1 MEGYEIEITEPSG
14 EFPLIDLGRDIEVK
28 GRIKGKIDRDLSLK
42 VELFDR
48 EGRLLRYAC
57 QNRLKDT
64 SIDLNYPGLVTY
76 KEELDPKKE
85 KLKAFGFPELQVK
98 DIEDPEASIRN
109 ATIKCFY
116 DEDSFKAI
124 LVSGSD
130 VKHGRIFDTGM
141 DFTDEKGHPYDTL
154 VKGEYTIKVSLIEKE
169 KLLAS
174 TEKKIRIDV
183 RKKVAIVRF
192 NPASHRK
199 AMNLWCKEKGIDI
212 VNDTMPGYLEPY
224 LGTWYYHMG
233 LLPYYRANDITFY
246 QDALVHM
253 FVYLCDPTSTS
264 YETEL
269 AYLQDKGQVGDHQRF
284 KAYHYDIGEALIKG
298 RQGKILCFD
307 EGEDMVLCRIDLLH
321 KGEEGVFDLSEKDLQ
336 DCFFET
342 EDLEIKA
349 GSLIAFMG
357 VVKPWQLK
365 KGDVTLKK
373 DNTYEMKHD
382 VSKVIYEIDEG
393 DHVNRQERE
402 LMMDRME
409 ESSIGSS
416 VYEFYNLFLFDE
428 SFKGKDLNI
437 RISIA
442 NDEGRILKK
451 DKHVHIR
458 VR

>member
-1 MEGYEIEITEPSG
+1 M
-14 EFPLIDLGRDIEVK
+14 
-28 GRIKGKIDRDLSLK
+28 
-42 VELFDR
+42 
-48 EGRLLRYAC
+48 A
-57 QNRLKDT
+57 
-64 SIDLNYPGLVTY
+64 
-76 KEELDPKKE
+76 
-85 KLKAFGFPELQVK
+85 
-98 DIEDPEASIRN
+98 
-109 ATIKCFY
+109 
-116 DEDSFKAI
+116 
-124 LVSGSD
+124 
-130 VKHGRIFDTGM
+130 
-141 DFTDEKGHPYDTL
+141 
-154 VKGEYTIKVSLIEKE
+154 
-169 KLLAS
+169 
-174 TEKKIRIDV
+174 
-183 RKKVAIVRF
+183 
-192 NPASHRK
+192 
-199 AMNLWCKEKGIDI
+199 
-212 VNDTMPGYLEPY
+212 
-224 LGTWYYHMG
+224 
-233 LLPYYRANDITFY
+233 
-246 QDALVHM
+246 
-253 FVYLCDPTSTS
+253 
-264 YETEL
+264 
-269 AYLQDKGQVGDHQRF
+269 
-284 KAYHYDIGEALIKG
+284 
-298 RQGKILCFD
+298 
-307 EGEDMVLCRIDLLH
+307 LCRIDLLH

-393 DHVNRQERE
+393 DHVSRQERK

-428 SFKGKDLNI
+428 SYKGKDLNI